1 MKERNNNSND
11 PEQDEREQMEVRLTA
26 LALGEAS
33 DFEAAELRRA
43 MDADSELAEYYR
55 RIEITAGI
63 VREAANQTSEISG
76 ATTPRLSEERR
87 NAILK
92 RAKPQRTSFPSII
105 RFPRALPMGFAAS
118 LVLGIGFL
126 YWALFRGVGDSE
138 FLNAKGE
145 YTGPA
150 ELLVSAP
157 TPDEPIEVG
166 EGAYSLRETINS
178 SEIETVDY
186 LALSPKV
193 AELRLDELESVD
205 LQETARN
212 RSTDIALNDS
222 LAAAQDNFA
231 SALLG
236 EDFGLP
242 TEIEERS
249 EIHSYQ
255 NLRIGDGEDSLP
267 VDTDHGDIV
276 GFGFVSDNEAF
287 ELEPP
292 FPEAAPK
299 EKDVLKLSAFEVSR
313 EGDREWDGGFTQSK
327 SNVAAVQGQLSE
339 PERIGRTDYF
349 HSDFQTS
356 EVPAYVRTS
365 DLVAQDFGPEM
376 RGKNKG
382 RSVADGEGEGLEIY
396 GVQSGII
403 IERSE
408 LKRKLATDGTQAFP
422 AGALGQQNDK
432 SLIIDSVD
440 TLAFVAVDARSD
452 TGRGQ
457 TGYGGGAG
465 KGDGYYRASG
475 EKQTKNQLENDI
487 GRMVASRRYEPLP
500 EIVTM
505 EEPFSTFSLNVSDV
519 SFRLAE
525 AALLK
530 GEMPSPADIRS
541 EEFLNALNYHDPAPT
556 GGMPLAFHW
565 ERARSPFHHSRE
577 FLRISVQTA
586 SEGRERTRPLNLVL
600 LIDSSVSMERA
611 DRQSIV
617 RAAVTVLADAL
628 REGDRIS
635 VVAFDR
641 TPHLILDGIAGDFRS
656 SLDGAVE
663 KLKASGA
670 THLEGGLDL
679 AYEVAKTQFRSK
691 ANNRVVVLTDG
702 AANLG
707 EVLPDNLRSIVA
719 FHRKL
724 GIALDCFGIGAD
736 GLNDAMLEALSRNG
750 DGRYGFLNSVEDVE
764 TGFSRKLA
772 GSLRSAASDVKV
784 QVEFNPDRVEAYR
797 QVGYRR
803 HQLTRA
809 DFRDDAVDAAE
820 IGEAE
825 AGNALYLVSQKP
837 NGVGPIA
844 TVRVRFR
851 DPATREVRE
860 LSWQIPAS
868 RKAPALR
875 EANPSLR
882 LAVCATMFAEWL
894 AGSPY
899 AEGVTPRLILENFNE
914 VPEAFP
920 FDGEPLRLR
929 EMIERAGAIS
939 GR

>member
-33 DFEAAELRRA
+33 DFEAAELHRA
-43 MDADSELAEYYR
+43 MDADPELAEYYR

-63 VREAANQTSEISG
+63 VREAANQTSAISG
-76 ATTPRLSEERR
+76 ATAPRLSEERR
-87 NAILK
+87 NTILRKVKPK
-92 RAKPQRTSFPSII
+92 RAPFSTVI
-105 RFPRALPMGFAAS
+105 RFPRALPMGVAAS
-118 LVLGIGFL
+118 LVLGIGIL
-126 YWALFRGVGDSE
+126 YWALFRGVGDSG
-138 FLNAKGE
+138 LWIAKSE
-145 YTGPA
+145 YTVVPD
-150 ELLVSAP
+150 AP
-157 TPDEPIEVG
+157 PSGERTEAG
-166 EGAYSLRETINS
+166 EGAYSMRGKVNS
-178 SEIETVDY
+178 SETGETQ
-186 LALSPKV
+186 LAMGQ
-193 AELRLDELESVD
+193 RLPDLLVDELVSPD
-205 LQETARN
+205 LQDISRK
-212 RSTDIALNDS
+212 RSTNMTLDDR
-222 LAAAQDNFA
+222 LAAAPDFFA
-231 SALLG
+231 SDLVG
-236 EDFGLP
+236 GKP
-242 TEIEERS
+242 GPRTETEKRS
-249 EIHSYQ
+249 GIHSYQ

-267 VDTDHGDIV
+267 VDTNHGDIV
-276 GFGFVSDNEAF
+276 GFGFVSDNEAY

-292 FPEAAPK
+292 FPEATPK
-299 EKDVLKLSAFEVSR
+299 EKDALKLSAFEVSR

-327 SNVAAVQGQLSE
+327 SNVAAVQGQISE

-349 HSDFQTS
+349 ASDFQTS
-356 EVPAYVRTS
+356 EVPAYVLTS

-376 RGKNKG
+376 RGRNKG
-382 RSVADGEGEGLEIY
+382 RSIADGEGEGLEIY

-440 TLAFVAVDARSD
+440 TLASVAVDARSD

-457 TGYGGGAG
+457 AGYGGGAG

-487 GRMVASRRYEPLP
+487 GQMVASRRYEPLP
-500 EIVTM
+500 EIVAA
-505 EEPFSTFSLNVSDV
+505 EEPFSTFSLNLSDV

-525 AALLK
+525 AALAN
-530 GEMPSPADIRS
+530 GVMPAQEDIRS
-541 EEFLNALNYHDPAPT
+541 EEFLNAFNYHDPAPT
-556 GGMPLAFHW
+556 GGMPLAFQW
-565 ERARSPFHHSRE
+565 ERARSPFHHNRE
-577 FLRISVQTA
+577 FLRFSVQTA
-586 SEGRERTRPLNLVL
+586 SEGRERARPLNLVL
-600 LIDSSVSMERA
+600 LIDSSGSMERA
-611 DRQSIV
+611 DRRSIV
-617 RAAVTVLADAL
+617 RAAVTVLADAMG
-628 REGDRIS
+628 EGDRIS

-641 TPHLILDGIAGDFRS
+641 TPHLLLDVVERNFQSNVA
-656 SLDGAVE
+656 GAVDS
-663 KLKASGA
+663 LKASGA
-670 THLEGGLDL
+670 THLESGLDL

-691 ANNRVVVLTDG
+691 ASNRVVLLTDG

-707 EVLPDNLRSIVA
+707 EVLPDNLRSKVA

-750 DGRYGFLNSVEDVE
+750 DGRYGFLDSVEDVE
-764 TGFSRKLA
+764 ENFSRKLA
-772 GSLRSAASDVKV
+772 GILQTAASDVKV

-820 IGEAE
+820 IGDAE
-825 AGNALYLVSQKP
+825 AGNALYLVSQKR

-851 DPATREVRE
+851 DPARREVRE
-860 LSWQIPAS
+860 LSWQIPG
-868 RKAPALR
+868 RREAPALR

-899 AEGVTPRLILENFNE
+899 AESVTPRLILENFNE

-929 EMIERAGAIS
+929 EMIERAEAIS